1 MKIKTMKR
9 KRAVLVFS
17 ILIVFV
23 SPIIL
28 HLTASPLLCQ
38 KRKAAPREKRERAVR
53 RRKPAK
59 PAPITIVAHYKE
71 KQDERIFA
79 TGNVEVHY
87 KNLKLFADTI
97 ELNSETKDVYAE
109 GNVVVHLPA
118 EVINCEKI
126 HFNLDSS
133 EGELEKVFGRIQPT
147 VFYEADSVERRNA
160 NLYNFRKAKI
170 TSCTQP
176 IPRWRFSCSRAS
188 FKKDDYIEM
197 WHSVFSIK
205 KIPIFYLPYMRYPLD
220 REKATGFLM
229 PQLGYSGI
237 KGLFYSQGFYW
248 ALKRN
253 MDATFNIDYY
263 SARGLGGGLEYRYL
277 FSGGT
282 GGNLKL
288 YYFKFKQDPEE
299 DEEEGSPTNAY
310 LFRLNHNQP
319 LPFQF
324 SLMANVDYQSSFDFL
339 REFDNNFKQAV
350 VSNRAS
356 LIYLSRSW
364 SYFNLGLQVSRFETY
379 FAEIDQSVIKHN
391 LPNVSFSS
399 SQIKI
404 FTPLYFSFSSSFS
417 RWERGW
423 DEEYR
428 QGTQK
433 RSQSLELNPV
443 LTLPFTTIP
452 WLSLNSTFSAN
463 FNYYFNSRIPN
474 TQTVVDEPVLSS
486 NYIIN
491 LEFIGP
497 VFFKIYYGAKGNPK
511 LKHIFEPTF
520 SYRYESPYT
529 SVNRIITRRP
539 FFRYHQITYGL
550 ANRFL
555 IRKDKMPREVFTLGL
570 VQTLYLAPEES
581 PLSIYRVDGEIPRFA
596 DITGYMRFYPSRKY
610 TLDVS
615 VSFNPYYKNFP
626 TLRAGAN
633 LGSAEDPVFLSVNW
647 YKSVNP
653 YIKRVWWDRHQI
665 SCYGGVKIPKLS
677 LEAIGAFDFNIQ
689 EKKMLYSALSLV
701 YHYQCLDFKAD
712 LKIFYFREKPETQ
725 FRISF
730 GLGNIGKT
738 TDFLGGFEL

>member
-1 MKIKTMKR
+1 MKR
-9 KRAVLVFS
+9 KRAVFIFPILV
-17 ILIVFV
+17 VFV
-23 SPIIL
+23 FLIQL
-28 HLTASPLLCQ
+28 HLIAGPLLSQ
-38 KRKAAPREKRERAVR
+38 KRKAVR
-53 RRKPAK
+53 RRRHAEPV
-59 PAPITIVAHYKE
+59 PLTVIAHYKE
-71 KQDERIFA
+71 KQEEQIFA
-79 TGNVEVHY
+79 TGNVEIHY
-87 KNLKLFADTI
+87 KNLKLFADKI
-97 ELNSETKDVYAE
+97 ELNTETKDVYAE

-118 EVINCEKI
+118 EVISCEKI

-133 EGELEKVFGRIQPT
+133 EGELEKAFGRIQPT
-147 VFYEADSVERRNA
+147 VFYEAESVERKEA

-176 IPRWRFSCSRAS
+176 VPRWRFSCSKAS
-188 FKKDDYIEM
+188 FKKDDYIAM

-220 REKATGFLM
+220 RERATGFLM
-229 PQLGYSGI
+229 PQLGYSGR

-253 MDATFNIDYY
+253 MDATFNFDYY
-263 SARGLGGGLEYRYL
+263 STRGLGGGLEYRYL

-282 GGNLKL
+282 GGDLKL
-288 YYFKFKQDPEE
+288 YYFKFKQDSEE
-299 DEEEGSPTNAY
+299 EEEGPENAY

-339 REFDNNFKQAV
+339 KEFDNNFKRAV

-356 LIYLSRSW
+356 LIYIARSW
-364 SYFNLGLQVSRFETY
+364 SYFNFGLQVSRFETY
-379 FAEIDQSVIKHN
+379 FAEIDQSNIKYK
-391 LPNVSFSS
+391 LPDVSFSS
-399 SQIKI
+399 SKIKI
-404 FTPLYFSFSSSFS
+404 FTPLYFSFSSTFS
-417 RWERGW
+417 RWERGS
-423 DEEYR
+423 DEDYR

-452 WLSLNSTFSAN
+452 WLTLNSTFSVN
-463 FNYYFNSRIPN
+463 LNYYFNSRIPG
-474 TQTVVDEPVLSS
+474 TQIEVDEPVLSS
-486 NYIIN
+486 NYSIN
-491 LEFIGP
+491 LDFIGP
-497 VFFKIYYGAKGNPK
+497 VFNKIYYGAKGNPK

-520 SYRYESPYT
+520 TYRYESPYT
-529 SVNRIITRRP
+529 SVDRIITRRP
-539 FFRYHQITYGL
+539 FFSYHQITYGL

-555 IRKDKMPREVFTLGL
+555 IKKDDMPREIFTLGV

-581 PLSIYRVDGEIPRFA
+581 PLSIYRVDGEIPRFD
-596 DITGYMRFYPSRKY
+596 DITAYMRFYPSRKY

-615 VSFNPYYKNFP
+615 ASFNPYYKNFP
-626 TLRAGAN
+626 SLRVGAG
-633 LGSAEDPVFLSVNW
+633 LGSAEDPAFLSVTW
-647 YKSVNP
+647 YISKNP
-653 YIKRVWWDRHQI
+653 YIERVWLDRHQI

-677 LEAIGAFDFNIQ
+677 IEAIGSFDFNIL
-689 EKKMLYSALSLV
+689 ENKMLYSALSLI